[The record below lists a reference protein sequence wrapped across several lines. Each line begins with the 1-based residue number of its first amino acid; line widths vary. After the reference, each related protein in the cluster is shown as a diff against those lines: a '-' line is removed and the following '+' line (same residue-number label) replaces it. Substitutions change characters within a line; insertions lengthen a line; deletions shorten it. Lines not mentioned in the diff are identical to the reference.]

1 MSLPDTFAFVRFRQP
16 ARAESNLEHLRGRLP
31 DSLLKLLPTV
41 LVQVPDPDAALNY
54 LERFARDLPPRVT
67 DSIGRQP
74 TLLHYLLALFAY
86 SRFLSETLLQEPE
99 LIVWLGRE
107 KMLDR
112 MPSKEEL
119 LEEYAR
125 FETAAFDLDPSLALA
140 RFKRRQYLRIVLKDI
155 LGLSTLVETTLELST
170 LADVL
175 LEKALRRADAELEK
189 RHGAPETLDARGRR
203 VRACFAVVS
212 LGKLGGN
219 ELNYSS
225 DIDLLFLFAGSG
237 DTAGPERLANSEYFV
252 RLSQRLLQIIT
263 GVSREGPVFRVDMR
277 LRPGGGEGDLAIS
290 RPAAVDYYQRRAR
303 EWELQ
308 MLLKARH
315 SAGDPGLVREFLS
328 GVEPSI
334 YRGAIHFPTVEAVVK
349 AREGFNRK
357 LDAAES
363 VNVKLAPGGIRD
375 IEFLVQCLQ
384 RLHGRDDPWVR
395 AGGTLVGLHKLY
407 EKGYLAAR
415 DHARQAA
422 AYQFLRLVEHRVQLE
437 QGQQTHTVPSQPE
450 ALELLGRRCGV
461 ESGAGGPAAAD
472 FERLLAGHLRHVR
485 AIYDRRL
492 PRAPAAAEAPG
503 FSLQPPAALA
513 LPETLSYAELLEWLR
528 AQGSPLYYELE
539 KLEVLARAHR
549 PLHRF
554 LTAAAQSSA
563 TFEEVSRAAAALP
576 RAVELFRL
584 SEPLSAL
591 LIRRAAWLAVLLEL
605 KDAAAGRIPGQL
617 GIALTESASSELS
630 PALAAILEQHESL
643 RQQMGR
649 LRQYFAEAVFLWGAR
664 ELRPGTRIE
673 AGLDAYTVLTEEI
686 LRAGWR
692 IAEQEDPGAGDAAVV
707 LALGRLGTK
716 EIDLGSDA
724 DLVFVAAD
732 TEAQQR
738 LRPVAERFLHV
749 ISGYTSEGTLFPV
762 DVRLRPRGGEG
773 ELVQTADGMLDYFRS
788 SAAVWEAVTYLKARP
803 VALSRGLG
811 EHCCAR
817 LQQVLQERFSSWETV
832 RAELRGMRQR
842 LEEEGGKESL
852 KTGPGGFYDVDFI
865 LSALALRAGAVWQA
879 GRPWVQQVEALGDA
893 DLSSE
898 ERNQLREAA
907 RLFRAVDH
915 AIRLA
920 TGKNTPQL
928 PAGAKLDA
936 VAELTGRWLN
946 ETLGGA
952 VLITRLSDARQS
964 VRAVFNRVFG

>member
-1 MSLPDTFAFVRFRQP
+1 MSLPDTFVSVRFREPTQ
-16 ARAESNLEHLRGRLP
+16 AAANLERLHGRLP
-31 DSLLKLLPTV
+31 ANLLHLLPTV
-41 LVQVPDPDAALNY
+41 LVQAPDPDGALNN
-54 LERFARDLPPRVT
+54 LERFARELPLRVR
-67 DSIGRQP
+67 DAIARQP
-74 TLLHYLLALFAY
+74 TLLHYLLALFSH

-99 LIVWLGRE
+99 LILWLGRE
-107 KMLDR
+107 RFLER

-175 LEKALRRADAELEK
+175 LEKALRRADAELQK

-203 VRACFAVVS
+203 VLARFAIVS

-237 DTAGPERLANSEYFV
+237 ETAGPERLANSEYFV
-252 RLSQRLLQIIT
+252 RLAQRLLQIIT

-290 RPAAVDYYQRRAR
+290 LPAAVEYYRRRAR

-315 SAGDPGLVREFLS
+315 SAGDAALVREFQS
-328 GVEPSI
+328 AVEPFL
-334 YRGAIHFPTVEAVVK
+334 YQGAMHFPVVEAVVK
-349 AREGFNRK
+349 AREEFDRK
-357 LDAAES
+357 LDAAGGEQ
-363 VNVKLAPGGIRD
+363 VNVKLEPGGIRD

-415 DHARQAA
+415 DHSRLAA
-422 AYQFLRLVEHRVQLE
+422 AYQFLRLVEHRLQLE
-437 QGQQTHTVPSQPE
+437 QGQQTHTVPRDGES
-450 ALELLGRRCGV
+450 LELLARRCG
-461 ESGAGGPAAAD
+461 AGLSAAAD

-503 FSLQPPAALA
+503 FSLQPPAMLA
-513 LPETLSYAELLEWLR
+513 FPETLSYAELLEWLR
-528 AQGSPLYYELE
+528 AQGSPLYRELE
-539 KLEVLARAHR
+539 GLEVSARAHR

-554 LTAAAQSSA
+554 LTAAAQSST
-563 TFEEVSRAAAALP
+563 TFEEASRAAAALP
-576 RAVELFRL
+576 RAVEIFRL
-584 SEPLSAL
+584 SEPLAAL
-591 LIRRAAWLAVLLEL
+591 LIRRPTWLALLQEL
-605 KDAAAGRIPGQL
+605 NDTDDPEIPGQL
-617 GIALTESASSELS
+617 GIPLAETESFDVS
-630 PALAAILEQHESL
+630 PGLAAILDERDSL
-643 RQQMGR
+643 SRQMGG
-649 LRQYFAEAVFLWGAR
+649 LRNYFTEAVFCWGAR
-664 ELRPGTRIE
+664 ELRPPARVE
-673 AGLDAYTVLTEEI
+673 AGLDVYTALTEEI
-686 LRAGWR
+686 LRAGWD
-692 IAEQEDPGAGDAAVV
+692 IAEQEDPGAGAQSVV
-707 LALGRLGTK
+707 LALGRLGTR
-716 EIDLGSDA
+716 EMDLGSDA

-732 TEAQQR
+732 TEAQER
-738 LRPVAERFLHV
+738 LRPVAEKFLHV

-773 ELVQTADGMLDYFRS
+773 ELVQTADSILDYFRS
-788 SAAVWEAVTYLKARP
+788 SAAVWEAATYLKARP
-803 VALSRGLG
+803 IVLNRALG
-811 EHCCAR
+811 EQWCAR
-817 LQQVLQERFSSWETV
+817 LQEVLKERFSACETV

-842 LEEEGGKESL
+842 LEDEGGKENF
-852 KTGPGGFYDVDFI
+852 KTGPGGIYDIDYI
-865 LSALALRAGAVWQA
+865 LSGLALRAGAIWQA
-879 GRPWVQQVEALGDA
+879 GRFWAEQIEAWADA

-898 ERNQLREAA
+898 ERTELREAA

-928 PAGAKLDA
+928 PSGARLEV
-936 VAELTGRWLN
+936 VAELTGRWLA
-946 ETLGGA
+946 ETLSGA
-952 VLITRLSDARQS
+952 VLTTRLSEARQS
-964 VRAVFNRVFG
+964 VRGVFSRVFG